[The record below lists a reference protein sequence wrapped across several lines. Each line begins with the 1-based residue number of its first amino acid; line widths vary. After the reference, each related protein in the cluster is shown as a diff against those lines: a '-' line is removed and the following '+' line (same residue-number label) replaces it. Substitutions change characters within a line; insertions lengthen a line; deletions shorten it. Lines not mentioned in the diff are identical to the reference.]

1 MGNTWWLRSD
11 DVVAFVDA
19 SEQHAAEMNRPD
31 AVGNL
36 LESDGMLLEGVGDK
50 QQPLLEADGAGVG
63 HALDDE
69 VPGVLD
75 RWQGAGVLARGWSV
89 ARRRGVIVQ
98 GLMGPLVVVEVAK
111 GIEGPLLGDEGRA
124 GGANGLALQ
133 GLVHALVR
141 PVLLGWAGKMRW
153 C

>member
-1 MGNTWWLRSD
+1 
-11 DVVAFVDA
+11 
-19 SEQHAAEMNRPD
+19 
-31 AVGNL
+31 
-36 LESDGMLLEGVGDK
+36 MLLEGVGDK